1 MSLNREQLYA
11 LLPAI
16 YRTRDAENGQP
27 LYALFT
33 LLAEQAALVEDNIR
47 QLYDDQFIET
57 CAPWAIPYIGDLV
70 GSATIAEIN
79 DGAPGRRAEVA
90 NTIGYRRRKG
100 TLLALEQ
107 VAMDVSGRAAMA
119 VEFFKRLIVT
129 ESMRHVRLHHAS
141 TLKVRRFVVPEL
153 LDSPF
158 GTANRTIDV
167 RRIAPRLRTVADPDP
182 MPLDVNLH
190 GGGRFNIPDIGV
202 YVWRWK
208 SFAVTQQAAFA
219 VDTLRFMF
227 SPLGQKMPLFNASPV
242 RESFS
247 SLTTRIDV
255 PQPILRH
262 EFAENL
268 AEFDGV
274 VNSVAL
280 YGDGTLI
287 PQKDICCHDLS
298 DRADGSWGCTAAG
311 MVSIDP
317 VLGRI
322 QFSSKYALPKLL
334 QVDYCFGFPANLGG
348 GSYDRTQSLAGL
360 ATASLQMDVIV
371 GQGATPTL
379 ESAIAAWNALA
390 PGSGGRITIPGPQTL
405 VIDLTGAAAIAIPAN
420 SQLWIVAATATETN
434 TYIYDDS
441 CVVLTGNIAINA
453 NRGGADDVT
462 IPTEG
467 QLILSGIWLSG
478 ALAIS
483 GDAANIQL
491 MDCTLVPG
499 IALDRGGEPTSPGT
513 ASVVSAASEVDFA
526 MTRSI
531 TGPLAMGVGGTTR
544 VCSSIIDVG
553 SQCSVAYAGADLDAE
568 GADLHVE
575 DCTIVGKVRAHTLEL
590 ASNTIFYGQ
599 LAARDRWKS
608 ALWCTRQQT
617 GCVRFSVL
625 PASATVPRTFECLA
639 GGPAQAFYPSF
650 VSLRYG
656 DPSYCLLSGCV
667 PTGVWTGADNSSQ
680 IGVYNFIQE
689 TEAIRN
695 VQARAQEYM
704 PFELEAGVFLEPSA
718 PEIARRRRWNQCA
731 DEVQRDPLPVEPQP
745 LQPQPVE
752 EQPAG
757 DLQPVVV
764 AEQTPEAA
772 PPKQSKGRK
781 QKQIPAG

>member
-1 MSLNREQLYA
+1 MSLNRDQLYA

-33 LLAEQAALVEDNIR
+33 LLAEQAALVEDNIK

-70 GSATIAEIN
+70 GSDTIVEI
-79 DGAPGRRAEVA
+79 DEGAPGRRAEVA

-107 VAMDVSGRAAMA
+107 VAMDVSGRPAMA
-119 VEFFKRLIVT
+119 VEFFKRLITT
-129 ESMRHVRLHHAS
+129 ESMRHVRPHHDS
-141 TLKVRRFVVPEL
+141 TLNVRRFAVPEL

-158 GTANRTIDV
+158 AKANRIIDV

-208 SFAVTQQAAFA
+208 SFAVTQQAAFTI
-219 VDTLRFMF
+219 DPQRSMF
-227 SPLGQKMPLFNASPV
+227 SPLGQNIPLFNASPV
-242 RESFS
+242 RESFA

-255 PQPILRH
+255 PQPILRS
-262 EFAENL
+262 ELAANL
-268 AEFDGV
+268 AQFYGV
-274 VNSVAL
+274 GNSVAL

-287 PQKDICCHDLS
+287 PQQDICCRDLS

-322 QFSSKYALPKLL
+322 QFAQDYPLPEVLR
-334 QVDYCFGFPANLGG
+334 VDYCYGFPANLGG
-348 GSYDRTQSLAGL
+348 GSYDRTQSLAGM
-360 ATASLQMDVIV
+360 ATASLQLDAVV
-371 GQGATPTL
+371 GQSATPTL
-379 ESAIAAWNALA
+379 EAAIAAWNALP
-390 PGSGGRITIPGPQTL
+390 PGSGGRITIPGPRTL
-405 VIDLTGAAAIAIPAN
+405 TIDLTGEAAIVVPAN

-434 TYIYDDS
+434 TYLYDES
-441 CVVLTGNIAINA
+441 CVVLSGNIAMNA
-453 NRGGADDVT
+453 NRGGGDDAT
-462 IPTEG
+462 IPPQG
-467 QLILSGIWLSG
+467 QLIVSGIWLAGS
-478 ALAIS
+478 LAIT
-483 GDAANIQL
+483 GDAASIQL
-491 MDCTLVPG
+491 LDCTLVPG
-499 IALDRGGEPTSPGT
+499 ISLDSDGEPTSPGT
-513 ASVVSAASEVDFA
+513 ASVACTASEVDFA

-531 TGPLAMGVGGTTR
+531 AGPLAMAVGGTTR
-544 VCSSIIDVG
+544 ICSSIIDASSPCG
-553 SQCSVAYAGADLDAE
+553 VAYAGADLDAE
-568 GADLHVE
+568 GADLHAE
-575 DCTIVGKVRAHTLEL
+575 DCTIIGKVRVHTLEL
-590 ASNTIFYGQ
+590 ASNTIFHGQ
-599 LAARDRWKS
+599 LAARDRWRS
-608 ALWCTRQQT
+608 ALWCARQQT

-625 PASATVPRTFECLA
+625 PANAITPRRFECLA
-639 GGPAQAFYPSF
+639 GGSAQAFYPSF

-695 VQARAQEYM
+695 VQVRAQEYM
-704 PFELEAGVFLEPSA
+704 PFELEAGVFLEPSV
-718 PEIARRRRWNQCA
+718 PEIARWRRWNPCV
-731 DEVQRDPLPVEPQP
+731 DEVQRDPVQVPRLPVD
-745 LQPQPVE
+745 PQPVE
-752 EQPAG
+752 EKAPEEAVPKTEADPLRDDKQ
-757 DLQPVVV
+757 
-764 AEQTPEAA
+764 EAA
-772 PPKQSKGRK
+772 TTSSEESLR
-781 QKQIPAG
+781 